1 MKNGAAM
8 PTYNLMKKFSEDN
21 PNCDFF
27 FVMGTDLLDGM
38 AKWGDGLKLKEEI
51 NFLIFLRT
59 GYELKPELLPKNY
72 ILIETTFVGASSTV
86 VRTRIQNYYNRK
98 NLEDKNQDK
107 FEETKNGVKYFSNED
122 WLVKRSNTTLD
133 AFHDK
138 YLGVYGVVSFGVIEY
153 IKENKL
159 YIH

>member
-1 MKNGAAM
+1 MQ
-8 PTYNLMKKFSEDN
+8 TYDLVKKFSVDN
-21 PNCDFF
+21 PNCEFF
-27 FVMGTDLLDGM
+27 FVMGTDLLDSM
-38 AKWGDGLKLKEEI
+38 EKWGNGPKLKEEI

-59 GYELKPELLPKNY
+59 GYELNPELLPKNY

-86 VRTRIQNYYNRK
+86 VRTRIQNYYKRK
-98 NLEDKNQDK
+98 SLEDKKQDK
-107 FEETKNGVKYFSNED
+107 FEETKKGVKYFSNEE

-133 AFHDK
+133 AFHDQ

-159 YIH
+159 YTH

>member
-1 MKNGAAM
+1 MQNGAAM
-8 PTYNLMKKFSEDN
+8 PTYGLMKKFSVDN
-21 PNCDFF
+21 PKCEFF

-38 AKWGDGLKLKEEI
+38 EKWGDGAKLKEEI

-59 GYELKPELLPKNY
+59 GYALNPELLPKNY

-86 VRTRIQNYYNRK
+86 VRTRIQNYYKRK
-98 NLEDKNQDK
+98 SLEDKNQDK
-107 FEETKNGVKYFSNED
+107 FEEPKKGVKYFSNED
-122 WLVKRSNTTLD
+122 WLAKRSNTTLD